1 MTVKLNKYLA
11 LKKRVEDATKQVD
24 QADGAIGEVMKQLK
38 REFDCSTLNEAKR
51 KLKQLEKQEV
61 ESKEKF
67 DSAVEKFEKDWPDNR
82 SEFDNYI
89 TEQSNQLKERNR
101 KRRN

>member
-1 MTVKLNKYLA
+1 MTIKLDKYLA
-11 LKKRVEDATKQVD
+11 LKRRVESAQQKAD

-38 REFDCSTLNEAKR
+38 REFGCSTLNEAKR

-67 DSAVEKFEKDWPDNR
+67 DSAVEKFEEDWPDN
-82 SEFDNYI
+82 E
-89 TEQSNQLKERNR
+89 
-101 KRRN
+101 

>member
-1 MTVKLNKYLA
+1 MTIKLDKYLA
-11 LKKRVEDATKQVD
+11 LKRRVESAQQKAD

-38 REFDCSTLNEAKR
+38 KEFGCSTLNEAKR

-67 DSAVEKFEKDWPDNR
+67 DSAVEKFEEDWPDN
-82 SEFDNYI
+82 EG
-89 TEQSNQLKERNR
+89 E
-101 KRRN
+101 

>member
-1 MTVKLNKYLA
+1 MTIKLDKYLA
-11 LKKRVEDATKQVD
+11 LKRRVESAQQKAD

-38 REFDCSTLNEAKR
+38 KEFGCSTLNEAKR

-67 DSAVEKFEKDWPDNR
+67 DSAVEKFENDWPD
-82 SEFDNYI
+82 EI
-89 TEQSNQLKERNR
+89 
-101 KRRN
+101 